1 MFIPAHKLRIPTP
14 EEALPG
20 RMVPLEV
27 SPTHAVNGH
36 PTTPPFPGMSLSI
49 FGVGCFWGAE
59 RMFWQVPGV
68 FSTQVGYAGGLTPH
82 PTYQEVC
89 TGLTG
94 HAEVVRVAYDPA
106 RTSFDQL
113 LKLFWENHD
122 PTEGMRQG
130 GDIGTQYRSVIYTY
144 DAAQLTAAVHSRVVF
159 QAALSAEGYG
169 PVTTE
174 IGAAPV
180 FFHAEDYH
188 QQYLHKNP
196 DGHCGLRGTGVG
208 CPIGPRA

>member
-144 DAAQLTAAVHSRVVF
+144 DAAQLTAAVHSSRSVPSGG
-159 QAALSAEGYG
+159 LSVSVRISTMPSRRRAMWPRYSFSITT
-169 PVTTE
+169 VTSSRR
-174 IGAAPV
+174 IILP
-180 FFHAEDYH
+180 
-188 QQYLHKNP
+188 
-196 DGHCGLRGTGVG
+196 
-208 CPIGPRA
+208 